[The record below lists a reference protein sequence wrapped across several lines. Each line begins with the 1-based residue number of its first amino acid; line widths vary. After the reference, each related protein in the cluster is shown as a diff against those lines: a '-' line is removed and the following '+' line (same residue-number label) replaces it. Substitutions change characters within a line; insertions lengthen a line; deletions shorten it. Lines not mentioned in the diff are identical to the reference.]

1 MGKREIIDTVR
12 QVMGLWVIVT
22 HEKSGIRGAIGIDYC
37 RVRCFFFWQG
47 GMGCDMWDLSS
58 LTRDG
63 TCAPYNG
70 SMES

>member
-47 GMGCDMWDLSS
+47 GEEVGQDIFSKMQ
-58 LTRDG
+58 LTVFEK
-63 TCAPYNG
+63 
-70 SMES
+70 M

>member
-37 RVRCFFFWQG
+37 RVRCFFFLAG
-47 GMGCDMWDLSS
+47 G
-58 LTRDG
+58 
-63 TCAPYNG
+63 NG
-70 SMES
+70 L